1 MEIGA
6 ELAVVLS
13 DSEERTEEVGEALGL
28 VLGAGDV
35 VLLVGDLGAGK
46 TAFSRGIARGLGI
59 TERVVSPTFVIVRQ
73 YRGRVPLA
81 HADLYRLAE
90 GDSFAI
96 DMLELGEKGSVTLI
110 EWGDRS
116 AGIFAELDPLT
127 VVFEADGGHHRRI
140 SFFASS
146 RWAGRLARA
155 GLADRASR
163 AGT

>member
-1 MEIGA
+1 MEIDA
-6 ELAVVLS
+6 ELAVVPS

-46 TAFSRGIARGLGI
+46 TALSRGIARGLGI

-90 GDSFAI
+90 GDAFAI

-140 SFFASS
+140 SFHASS